1 MLNYAFEG
9 TYHQKTVTGRKIRQP
24 ILVVMYINFDFFHL
38 DFFMDPR
45 IVILELSGGIKI
57 HSFLKLTVQN

>member
-38 DFFMDPR
+38 DFFMVT
-45 IVILELSGGIKI
+45 IILELSGGIKI